1 MKNETNKVETGIF
14 DSDQIVCGTKIKNEI
29 LQAIMKSVKSI
40 HVYHGAAGSGKT
52 TKAVEVF
59 GENFITSI
67 SDVAKYKTVVVI
79 SGAMRCKGNEYSKR
93 VQELFNRA
101 DSITAIIPSNFQ
113 IIRQR
118 YTRIASGGN
127 DTRSIKQIKATRY
140 APLNDYRLYAELR
153 KQGKKVLINS

>member
-1 MKNETNKVETGIF
+1 
-14 DSDQIVCGTKIKNEI
+14 
-29 LQAIMKSVKSI
+29 
-40 HVYHGAAGSGKT
+40 
-52 TKAVEVF
+52 
-59 GENFITSI
+59 
-67 SDVAKYKTVVVI
+67 
-79 SGAMRCKGNEYSKR
+79 MRCKGNEYSKR